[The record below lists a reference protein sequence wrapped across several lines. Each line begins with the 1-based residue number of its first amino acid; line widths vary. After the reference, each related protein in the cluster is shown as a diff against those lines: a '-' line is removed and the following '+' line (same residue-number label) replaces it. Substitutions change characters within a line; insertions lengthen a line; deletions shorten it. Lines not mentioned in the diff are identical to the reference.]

1 MSAFLIVNG
10 MPFPTPKRGFKIT
23 VLTNVDSG
31 VNAFGAVVGQV
42 IGRNQYKLDSMQW
55 DGLDAA
61 VWEGMLKALEPYY
74 IPVTFEDPQTRKQRT
89 VIMYSGAVWRSCQIS
104 NWSSVST
111 SRKIGVFCHQDPPN
125 SRSVSG

>member
-89 VIMYSGAVWRSCQIS
+89 VIMYPEDRSGEPYWLDKDKKIKLYKKSEPWR
-104 NWSSVST
+104 
-111 SRKIGVFCHQDPPN
+111 
-125 SRSVSG
+125 

>member
-23 VLTNVDSG
+23 VLTNVESG
-31 VNAFGAVVGQV
+31 VNASGGVVGQV

-61 VWEGMLKALEPYY
+61 LWEQMLKAVESYY
-74 IPVTFEDPQTRKQRT
+74 VPVTFEDPQTRERRT
-89 VIMYSGAVWRSCQIS
+89 ITMYPG
-104 NWSSVST
+104 
-111 SRKIGVFCHQDPPN
+111 
-125 SRSVSG
+125 SRSGEPYWLDKDKKIKLYRNCQFNLVDCGWE